1 MIKNFVCLSFYCF
14 SIKPIVPTM
23 LAFSRDFITERIITL
38 ENHYCMSTMQLLQ
51 LKVNKQKLIHILFIP
66 IKQYK
71 SYWKFS
77 ANKLLNT

>member
-14 SIKPIVPTM
+14 SIKPIGPTI
-23 LAFSRDFITERIITL
+23 LTFTRYL
-38 ENHYCMSTMQLLQ
+38 NHYCMSTMQLLQ
-51 LKVNKQKLIHILFIP
+51 LKVNKEKLIYILFIP

-71 SYWKFS
+71 SYWAFS